1 MLRVTAEAEN
11 RAGWELVM
19 VKSCKS
25 VWIAMLLVVF
35 AMSTAPWAQA
45 QEVMSARSDAGAA
58 VGGAPAAAENA
69 VSDEEQAITFR
80 KQVEEVYVVF
90 TVTTRSGH
98 LVNALKKQ
106 QFHVFDNHQPATD
119 IVSFTS
125 ESGLPLRIG
134 LLIDSS
140 SSVRDR
146 FDLEQQAAL
155 AFLAQVLR
163 PSVDQAFVMGFD
175 SHNEVT
181 QDFTGSPDK
190 LARGIRKLHAGGG
203 TALYDAVYDA
213 CRKRLMET
221 PAGGRSRR
229 AIILMSDG
237 EDNQSQVTL
246 AQAIEM
252 AQRAEVMVYAISTNY
267 SNIKMH
273 GDQVLEQLAE
283 ATGGR
288 AYFPLK
294 SKDVVNAFTQI
305 RNELRSQYALAYKPA
320 NLATDGRYHSIEI
333 VADNNKYLVHA
344 RKGYY
349 APNQ

>member
-1 MLRVTAEAEN
+1 MRNSYNSAWLAIVLA
-11 RAGWELVM
+11 AGLGLGA
-19 VKSCKS
+19 S
-25 VWIAMLLVVF
+25 
-35 AMSTAPWAQA
+35 APAQ
-45 QEVMSARSDAGAA
+45 VMSARSDAGST
-58 VGGAPAAAENA
+58 VSGVPDTAESA
-69 VSDEEQAITFR
+69 VSDENQAITFR
-80 KQVEEVYVVF
+80 KQVEEVYVIF

-106 QFHVFDNHQPATD
+106 QFQVFDNHQPATD

-163 PSVDQAFVMGFD
+163 PSADQAFVMGFD

-181 QDFTGSPDK
+181 QDFTGNPEK
-190 LARGIRKLHAGGG
+190 LAKGIRKLHAGGG
-203 TALYDAVYDA
+203 TAMYDAVYDA

-229 AIILMSDG
+229 AIILLSDG
-237 EDNQSQVTL
+237 EDNQSDVTL

-273 GDQVLEQLAE
+273 GDQVLAQLAE

-288 AYFPLK
+288 AFFPLR
-294 SKDVVNAFTQI
+294 SKDVVSAFTQI

-320 NLATDGRYHSIEI
+320 NIVNDGRYHSIEI

>member
-1 MLRVTAEAEN
+1 MAN
-11 RAGWELVM
+11 RH
-19 VKSCKS
+19 KS
-25 VWIAMLLVVF
+25 VWLAMVVATF
-35 AMSTAPWAQA
+35 AMTMATAARA
-45 QEVMSARSDAGAA
+45 QEVMSARSDA
-58 VGGAPAAAENA
+58 AAETNISGEDQ
-69 VSDEEQAITFR
+69 VITFR
-80 KQVEEVYVVF
+80 KQVEEVYVIF

-98 LVNALKKQ
+98 LVNALKQQ
-106 QFHVFDNHQPATD
+106 QFQVFDNHQPASD
-119 IVSFTS
+119 IISFTS

-134 LLIDSS
+134 LLIDAS

-155 AFLAQVLR
+155 GFLAQVLR
-163 PSVDQAFVMGFD
+163 PSADQAFVMSFAGK
-175 SHNEVT
+175 NEVT
-181 QDFTGSPDK
+181 QDFTGNPEK
-190 LARGIRKLHAGGG
+190 LARGIKKLHAGGG
-203 TALYDAVYDA
+203 TAMYDALYEA

-229 AIILMSDG
+229 AIILLSDG

-246 AQAIEM
+246 GQAIEM
-252 AQRAEVMVYAISTNY
+252 AQRAEVIVYAISTNY

-288 AYFPLK
+288 AYFPLR

-320 NLATDGRYHSIEI
+320 NFVSDGRYHSIEI
-333 VADNNKYLVHA
+333 VADSKKYLVHA

-349 APNQ
+349 APAQ

>member
-1 MLRVTAEAEN
+1 
-11 RAGWELVM
+11 M
-19 VKSCKS
+19 VKSYNS
-25 VWIAMLLVVF
+25 VVF
-35 AMSTAPWAQA
+35 STVLAVLVSMSVGARA
-45 QEVMSARSDAGAA
+45 QEVMSARSDSGSAMAG
-58 VGGAPAAAENA
+58 VPASPNTGI
-69 VSDEEQAITFR
+69 SDEDQQITFR

-106 QFHVFDNHQPATD
+106 QFHVYDNHQPATD

-134 LLIDSS
+134 LLIDAS
-140 SSVRDR
+140 SSVRER

-155 AFLAQVLR
+155 SFLAQVLR
-163 PSVDQAFVMGFD
+163 PTADQAFVMSFAGK
-175 SHNEVT
+175 NEIT
-181 QDFTGSPDK
+181 QDFTGNSEK

-203 TALYDAVYDA
+203 TAMYDAIYDA

-237 EDNQSQVTL
+237 EDNQSQATL
-246 AQAIEM
+246 GQAIEM
-252 AQRAEVMVYAISTNY
+252 AQRAEVIVYAISTNY

-294 SKDVVNAFTQI
+294 TKDVVNAFTQV

-320 NLATDGRYHSIEI
+320 NMATDGRYHSIEI
-333 VADNNKYLVHA
+333 VADNTKYLVHA

-349 APNQ
+349 APHQ